1 MLLILAALDSSDKTV
16 KDPVA
21 GKDQFLVCFLK
32 ETPASKYMTMSCS
45 WQHRILC
52 AGNRGC
58 EGMVVSAALYLGW
71 RGVLGAQVELVFGDD
86 KRNSFAQRA

>member
-1 MLLILAALDSSDKTV
+1 ME
-16 KDPVA
+16 DPVA
-21 GKDQFLVCFLK
+21 GKDQFLVCVLK
-32 ETPASKYMTMSCS
+32 ETPASKYMSCS
-45 WQHRILC
+45 WQDKILS

-58 EGMVVSAALYLGW
+58 EGMVVPAALYLGW